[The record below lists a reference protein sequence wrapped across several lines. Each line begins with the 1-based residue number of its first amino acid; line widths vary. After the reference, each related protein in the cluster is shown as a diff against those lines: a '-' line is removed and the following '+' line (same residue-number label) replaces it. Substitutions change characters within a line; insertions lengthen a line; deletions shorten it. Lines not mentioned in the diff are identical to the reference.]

1 MSSQRQVPPEGAAPD
16 QRLCRV
22 AGLNQNYTSRAGTPY
37 HIQVEDRGPVTDAL
51 TGRRVRRL
59 NVIVYANYGDPSAR
73 IVHGCDH
80 DYPDLRSADHDALI
94 AREVQEQAAIAR
106 ALIEERERA
115 GIERLKRQIRE
126 YHLTKSEPV
135 KRELEET
142 NALYPFLFSLAWREL
157 KSERAAPPPP
167 ASEADVPLPARRYPL
182 DNELRG
188 LVLDIERTIA
198 GIGRDVA
205 RMRAEGRV
213 DEAVAE
219 ACGQAVG
226 EARVMLASREK
237 AELSARRLTLLRD
250 GLLTAWR
257 RLHAQGGG

>member
-1 MSSQRQVPPEGAAPD
+1 
-16 QRLCRV
+16 
-22 AGLNQNYTSRAGTPY
+22 LNQNYTSRAGTPY

-51 TGRRVRRL
+51 TGRPVRRL

-106 ALIEERERA
+106 ALIEERERSA
-115 GIERLKRQIRE
+115 VDRLKRQIRE

-142 NALYPFLFSLAWREL
+142 NALFPFLFSLAWREL
-157 KSERAAPPPP
+157 KSERAGAVPPP
-167 ASEADVPLPARRYPL
+167 AGADVPISEARYPL
-182 DNELRG
+182 DNELRA

-198 GIGRDVA
+198 GIGRDVI
-205 RMRAEGRV
+205 RLRAEGRA
-213 DEAVAE
+213 DEALAEASGRAVAE
-219 ACGQAVG
+219 ARLALSRRDKG
-226 EARVMLASREK
+226 ELN
-237 AELSARRLTLLRD
+237 ARRLSLIRD

-257 RLHAQGGG
+257 RLHAQVGH